1 MAFRPKLVP
10 TLFTV
15 PALFALLALGTW
27 QVQRLHWKEDLIQK
41 LETRATA
48 PAVDPPSASGDLAA
62 FEYRQ
67 VRVRG
72 TFRHDRELYL
82 VGRSLRG
89 QAGLHVL
96 TPFERADGPPILVDR
111 GWVPFDRRDP
121 AGRAQGQIPGT
132 IMLEGLLRL
141 EKGKGAFQPDNDAQN
156 NSWYFV
162 ELDRMA
168 KTAQMPLAKGYYLV
182 AGPMKVPGSL
192 PVAGQ
197 WRLKVRNDH
206 LQYAITWFSL
216 AFALLVIYILYHR
229 QRN

>member
-1 MAFRPKLVP
+1 MAFRPTLVP
-10 TLFTV
+10 TLFTA
-15 PALFALLALGTW
+15 PALIALLALGTW
-27 QVQRLHWKEDLIQK
+27 QVQRMHWKDDLIQK
-41 LETRATA
+41 LEARATV
-48 PAVDPPSASGDLAA
+48 PAVDPPTVSDDLAA
-62 FEYRQ
+62 FEYR
-67 VRVRG
+67 RIKVRG

-82 VGRSLRG
+82 VGRSLGG

-96 TPFERADGPPILVDR
+96 TPLERAEGPPILVDR

-121 AGRAQGQIPGT
+121 AGRPKGQIPGPVT
-132 IMLEGLLRL
+132 LEGLLRL
-141 EKGKGAFQPDNDAQN
+141 EKGKGTFQPDNDAGK

-168 KTAQMPLAKGYYLV
+168 TTVEMPLARGYYLV

-216 AFALLVIYILYHR
+216 ALALLVIYILYHR
-229 QRN
+229 QRT